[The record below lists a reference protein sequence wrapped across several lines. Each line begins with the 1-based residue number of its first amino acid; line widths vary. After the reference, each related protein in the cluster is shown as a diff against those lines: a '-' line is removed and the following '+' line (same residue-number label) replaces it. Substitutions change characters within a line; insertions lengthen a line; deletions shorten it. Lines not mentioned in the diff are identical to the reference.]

1 MFKKFQDYWRKYQQ
15 ERQAQVIVE
24 TDEQVLSTDK
34 GRHQRQ
40 IEAWDISPT
49 DPLLTYFLSSP
60 GVVEIDKLNLTSPTL
75 DVLRD
80 KDYKLALPLVSQGEL
95 IGLINLGPR
104 LSEQE
109 YSTDDKNLLNNL
121 ATQAAPALRVA
132 QLARQQ
138 QAEALQRERLAHE
151 LRVARIIQETLLPK
165 EIPQPEG
172 WSVAALWQPAQEVGG
187 DFYDFFQLPDGRLG
201 IIIADVTDK
210 GVPAAMVMATTRS
223 ILRAVAER
231 CIEPGLVLENVNNQL
246 VPDIPTNMFVTC
258 LYLILNLSTAEVV
271 YANAGHNLPIHCTSE
286 KVIECRVT
294 GMPLGLM
301 PDMKYEVKSL
311 NMSSGDRLLLYSD
324 GLSEAHNP
332 DGEMF
337 GIPRIRELLSDR
349 SELEGEQLIDYL
361 FRSLHEFTRPDWTQE
376 DDVTFVTLERVLVN
390 SGEKTSLDGGVR
402 TLVEFELP
410 SEPGNERQAA
420 ERVIMAVE
428 PLGLSDTR
436 QKKLETA
443 VAEATMNAMEHGN
456 QYDPQKPVSVKVS
469 ASTGALAVRI
479 IDYGGKGEIPD
490 STIPDLDAKLAGE
503 QSPRGWGLFLIQ
515 NMVDDMRITRDATH
529 HMMELI
535 INLKGEANG
544 QS

>member
-1 MFKKFQDYWRKYQQ
+1 M
-15 ERQAQVIVE
+15 
-24 TDEQVLSTDK
+24 L
-34 GRHQRQ
+34 
-40 IEAWDISPT
+40 
-49 DPLLTYFLSSP
+49 
-60 GVVEIDKLNLTSPTL
+60 
-75 DVLRD
+75 
-80 KDYKLALPLVSQGEL
+80 
-95 IGLINLGPR
+95 
-104 LSEQE
+104 
-109 YSTDDKNLLNNL
+109 
-121 ATQAAPALRVA
+121 
-132 QLARQQ
+132 
-138 QAEALQRERLAHE
+138 
-151 LRVARIIQETLLPK
+151 
-165 EIPQPEG
+165 
-172 WSVAALWQPAQEVGG
+172 
-187 DFYDFFQLPDGRLG
+187 
-201 IIIADVTDK
+201 
-210 GVPAAMVMATTRS
+210 MATTRS

-311 NMSSGDRLLLYSD
+311 SMSSGDRLLLYSD

-349 SELEGEQLIDYL
+349 SKLEGEQLIDYL

>member
-187 DFYDFFQLPDGRLG
+187 DFYDFFPLPDGRLG

-311 NMSSGDRLLLYSD
+311 SMSSGDRLLLYSD

-349 SELEGEQLIDYL
+349 SKLEGEQLIDYL

>member
-15 ERQAQVIVE
+15 ERQAQVIVK

-187 DFYDFFQLPDGRLG
+187 DFYDFFPLPDGRLG

-311 NMSSGDRLLLYSD
+311 SMSSGDRLLLYSD

-349 SELEGEQLIDYL
+349 SKLEGEQLIDYL

>member
-187 DFYDFFQLPDGRLG
+187 DFYDFFPLPDGRLG

-301 PDMKYEVKSL
+301 PDMKYEVKPLS
-311 NMSSGDRLLLYSD
+311 MSSGDRLLLYSD

-349 SELEGEQLIDYL
+349 SKLEGEQLIDYL

>member
-187 DFYDFFQLPDGRLG
+187 DFYDFFPLPDGRLG

-311 NMSSGDRLLLYSD
+311 SMSSGDRLLLYSD

-337 GIPRIRELLSDR
+337 GIPRIRELLSVR
-349 SELEGEQLIDYL
+349 SKLEGEQLIDYL